1 MLIKNGTLKKKK
13 EITKTSNGKIK
24 FYIRFWGLSQKS
36 VGKGKIGK
44 SWFSFSISLFK
55 KII

>member
-1 MLIKNGTLKKKK
+1 MLIKNGTLKKK
-13 EITKTSNGKIK
+13 EITKNSNGKIK
-24 FYIRFWGLSQKS
+24 FYIRFWGLSQKY